1 MTPSLVTDRISVSYG
16 AGAASVQALR
26 EVSVD
31 FRPGE
36 LTLVMG
42 PSGSGKTTLL
52 SVLGGLLTPETG
64 EVSIMGRTLRG
75 LSQDEAG
82 ELRKGSI
89 GYVFQA
95 FRLFKALT
103 ALENTVLA
111 LEISGVRG
119 ACALARAKDALAA
132 VGVSHR
138 SALRPAELSGGEK
151 QRVAI
156 ARALVND
163 PPILLADEP
172 TASLDHA
179 AGEQIVN
186 LLHAIAAEQKRIVVV
201 VTHDNRWLDRSDRVI
216 AMSDGAIESDS
227 GAKQ

>member
-1 MTPSLVTDRISVSYG
+1 
-16 AGAASVQALR
+16 
-26 EVSVD
+26 
-31 FRPGE
+31 
-36 LTLVMG
+36 
-42 PSGSGKTTLL
+42 
-52 SVLGGLLTPETG
+52 
-64 EVSIMGRTLRG
+64 
-75 LSQDEAG
+75 
-82 ELRKGSI
+82 
-89 GYVFQA
+89 
-95 FRLFKALT
+95 
-103 ALENTVLA
+103 
-111 LEISGVRG
+111 
-119 ACALARAKDALAA
+119 
-132 VGVSHR
+132 
-138 SALRPAELSGGEK
+138 LRPAELSGGEK